1 VTLQPTKQT
10 QTRYMGYISHDTH
23 TYTMVPTR
31 RNSLN
36 RIMQIEQ
43 EIKNIKTNKTYQ
55 QILNN
60 IKIMDTLTT
69 GSRNIDV
76 ASPDNMEKTITV
88 RRRSQEAKNIAKT
101 YTQNLQ
107 KYSNRL
113 QKLRDEKA
121 VLQNQLFK

>member
-1 VTLQPTKQT
+1 
-10 QTRYMGYISHDTH
+10 MGYISHDTH

-31 RNSLN
+31 RTSLN

-43 EIKNIKTNKTYQ
+43 EIKNIKTNTQYQ

-60 IKIMDTLTT
+60 IKIMDTLSR

-76 ASPDNMEKTITV
+76 ASPDDMDKTITV
-88 RRRSQEAKNIAKT
+88 RRRSQEARDIAET

-121 VLQNQLFK
+121 VLQKQLFK